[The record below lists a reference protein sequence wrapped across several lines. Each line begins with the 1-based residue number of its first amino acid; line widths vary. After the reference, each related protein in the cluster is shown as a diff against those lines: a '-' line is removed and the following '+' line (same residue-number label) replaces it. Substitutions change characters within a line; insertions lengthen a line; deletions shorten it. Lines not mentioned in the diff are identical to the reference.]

1 MVDRN
6 IGFKV
11 GFSLGVIAEISIL
24 LGIIIVAIEEYDPSD
39 IEFIGLMMAILSAS
53 IALSVFLVILYNV
66 LKWKGQ

>member
-11 GFSLGVIAEISIL
+11 GFSLGVIAEISFL

-39 IEFIGLMMAILSAS
+39 IELVGLMMAILSAS